1 MSMLE
6 RMERGC
12 NYLLRHTWT
21 RYPPV
26 SRKKNKNIKMKEKS
40 HRHKTAATGLIDVA
54 VHSLMC
60 CETVLMSSSNGGSR
74 SRVMGQYTEV
84 KFHVFIV
91 CVLKRIAN
99 KPRPLTCEI

>member
-26 SRKKNKNIKMKEKS
+26 SRKKNKNIKMKEKNL
-40 HRHKTAATGLIDVA
+40 RHKTAATALIDVV
-54 VHSLMC
+54 VHTPMC

-74 SRVMGQYTEV
+74 SRVMGQYTQMSGSMCLL
-84 KFHVFIV
+84 FV
-91 CVLKRIAN
+91 CWRG
-99 KPRPLTCEI
+99 